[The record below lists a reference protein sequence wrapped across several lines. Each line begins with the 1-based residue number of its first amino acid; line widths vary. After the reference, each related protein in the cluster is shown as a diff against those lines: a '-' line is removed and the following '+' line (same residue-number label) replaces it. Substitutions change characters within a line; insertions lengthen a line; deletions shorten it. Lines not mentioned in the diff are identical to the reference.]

1 MVFSWMKV
9 ILSILFMRDTSKDSA
24 WVWMFDAEV
33 AKLLIL
39 IDLNFQISRW
49 IKSQVPDWL
58 SIWIL

>member
-9 ILSILFMRDTSKDSA
+9 ILSILFMRDTPKDSA

>member
-1 MVFSWMKV
+1 MNESYPIDPVFARYANGECV
-9 ILSILFMRDTSKDSA
+9 
-24 WVWMFDAEV
+24 WVWMFDAKV